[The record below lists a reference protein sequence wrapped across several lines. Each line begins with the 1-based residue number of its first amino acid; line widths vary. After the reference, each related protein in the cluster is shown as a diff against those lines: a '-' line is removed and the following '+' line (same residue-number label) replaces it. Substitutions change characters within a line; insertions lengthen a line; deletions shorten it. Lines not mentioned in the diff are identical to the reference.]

1 MKKLFLLS
9 ILFFVLGCSEEDD
22 EIDDLNSQISAL
34 SSQVAGLNSD
44 LAQANFENNSLQA
57 QNSALEQEN
66 QALQDMNDQ
75 LEFDISDGLESSED
89 VAQAIA
95 DAVADVANEEAVP
108 DIPNLD
114 TPSLDSILAAA
125 TDSFLKIHDNSA
137 WKMTEE
143 AFTEYTLF
151 YNSEESPFKVHDFN
165 GCNGSFDG
173 NNILTDGSNFLMV
186 DLNSN
191 TVLFHYFEN
200 EDYMERVEGIYRDTL
215 SRVESTANALWLEL
229 GCD

>member
-22 EIDDLNSQISAL
+22 EIDDLNIQISAL

-44 LAQANFENNSLQA
+44 LAQANFENNSL
-57 QNSALEQEN
+57 EQEN
-66 QALQDMNDQ
+66 QALQDMIDE
-75 LEFDISDGLESSED
+75 LEYDISDGLTTPED
-89 VAQAIA
+89 EAQAIA

-173 NNILTDGSNFLMV
+173 NNILTDGSDFLMV

-215 SRVESTANALWLEL
+215 YRVDNTAEALWSEL